1 MGHRWMNSALWLR
14 SAVAAIMVG
23 LALATPA
30 RAEEPD
36 LDRFKAEIDA
46 FLGRLG
52 PSSNGVVKWAGS
64 DPYEIRREGGALVAV
79 IANARLSFE
88 APQTGHLTLDR
99 VEIEMAGLWRFKRQ
113 ARIG

>member
-1 MGHRWMNSALWLR
+1 MGHQWMNLVPRLR
-14 SAVAAIMVG
+14 SAVAAVIVC

-79 IANARLSFE
+79 IANGRLLFG
-88 APQTGHLTLDR
+88 APQDGGLTLELVAIPQNGQRGDVR
-99 VEIEMAGLWRFKRQ
+99 MVEV
-113 ARIG
+113 